1 MFSHRRI
8 PVSFFWL
15 TALIVAVSPLLAFGQ
30 SDPDPNSPAPII
42 VSIEGSPRLLTY
54 QALRSRDHSI
64 ARRPVEALRPGG
76 NAVMFVANLSLME
89 GEDANAFR
97 IYARDVKGRTYKF
110 PVIDLRPSP
119 GQPEVMALTFKLQDE
134 TGYWQEP
141 IELGDLIVRLSWR
154 GMSSNELLLG
164 YGSKGGKLSEEKSL
178 KSSSLSEIKSGKV
191 ATEDFGRSS
200 AGIGYRWSGDR
211 KRFLE
216 QATFGPN
223 QLLDSRIRRIGLRVW
238 IAEQF
243 TKPYPSPA
251 YPYPDIPL
259 KNTNRDDVTTG
270 CGPFADT
277 AVYRACIRNHY
288 SMYPLQNWFFQE
300 ALYGDAQLR
309 HRVAWALGQIWVT
322 SGATNEQSSWMIAY
336 HKILSKNAF
345 GNYRD
350 LMKEMTLNPAMG
362 NYLDMVRSTRNNPNE
377 NYPREILQLFSVG
390 LFELNQ
396 DGTLKLD
403 NGNPIETYSQTDV
416 NNFTKVFTGWNYC
429 NNGCP
434 NSAVGVLN
442 FKDPMLINAGITAL
456 NSNRHDLTAK
466 TLFDYPGAPN
476 PTIPA
481 CTGTCDDTLASI
493 NSYANTSLDQT
504 LDNIFYHPNVGPFVS
519 KILIQ
524 HLVTSDPSPAYV
536 SRVAGIFN
544 NNGAGVRGDM
554 KAVVRAILLDPE
566 ARGDN
571 KTDPNFGK
579 LREPVQLMTNLFRQ
593 VGVTG
598 ANFTGL
604 SDGVIVA
611 RTSPLGQN
619 VFYSPTV
626 FNYYPPDYVIPGTSL
641 LGPEF
646 ALMTSGSAIGRLNFF
661 NTVVMN
667 DNAVGINAETSP
679 NGTSLDIRELQ
690 DIAAADTT
698 SNRLLDT
705 LNNRLLHG
713 TMTPATRASIMTAV
727 NAIASNNPRQRARQ
741 ALYLVG
747 TSSQFQVQR

>member
-1 MFSHRRI
+1 MFSQKRSTLMFLWI
-8 PVSFFWL
+8 
-15 TALIVAVSPLLAFGQ
+15 AAIVVAASPLFVVAQ
-30 SDPDPNSPAPII
+30 SDPDPNSPTPII
-42 VSIEGSPRLLTY
+42 VSIEGAPRLLAY
-54 QALRSRDHSI
+54 QALKSRRYSLG
-64 ARRPVEALRPGG
+64 RLPLETLRPGS
-76 NAVMFVANLSLME
+76 NAVMFVSNLALMDGE
-89 GEDANAFR
+89 GANAFR
-97 IYARDVKGRTYKF
+97 IFARDEKGRTYRF
-110 PVIDLRPSP
+110 PVLDINPVP
-119 GQPEVMALTFKLQDE
+119 GQPEVLALTFRLQDE
-134 TGYWQEP
+134 IGYWQEP
-141 IELGDLIVRLSWR
+141 IEIGDLIVRLSWR
-154 GMSSNELLLG
+154 GLSSNELLLG
-164 YGSKGGKLSEEKSL
+164 YGGKGGKLTEEKSL
-178 KSSSLSEIKSGKV
+178 KSSSLADISTGKV
-191 ATEDFGRSS
+191 S
-200 AGIGYRWSGDR
+200 AVETKNNVGIGYKWSGDR
-211 KRFLE
+211 VRFLE
-216 QATFGPN
+216 QATFGPT
-223 QLLDSRIRRIGLRVW
+223 QALDLRIRRIGLRVW

-243 TKPYPSPA
+243 QKPYPSPA
-251 YPYPDIPL
+251 YPYPNIPL
-259 KNTNRDDVTTG
+259 KSTNRDDITLG

-277 AVYRACIRNHY
+277 AVYRACIRTHY
-288 SMYPLQNWFFQE
+288 NMYPLQNWFFLE

-309 HRVAWALGQIWVT
+309 HRVAWALSQIWVT
-322 SGATNEQSSWMIAY
+322 SGLTNDQSSWMIEW
-336 HKILSKNAF
+336 HKVLSRNAF

-350 LMKEMTLNPAMG
+350 LMEEMTLNPAMG

-403 NGNPIETYSQTDV
+403 NGNPIETYDQTDV
-416 NNFTKVFTGWNYC
+416 NNFTKVFTGWGFCNTGCTNSGAGLVNY
-429 NNGCP
+429 
-434 NSAVGVLN
+434 
-442 FKDPMLINAGITAL
+442 KDPLILNAGLTNV

-466 TLFDYPGAPN
+466 TLFSYPGAPN
-476 PTIPA
+476 PTIAA

-493 NSYANTSLDQT
+493 NTYATTSLDQT
-504 LDNIFYHPNVGPFVS
+504 LDNIFNHPNVGPFVS

-544 NNGAGVRGDM
+544 NNGTGVRGDM
-554 KAVVRAILLDPE
+554 KAVVKAILLDPE

-571 KTDPNFGK
+571 KTDPNYGK

-598 ANFTGL
+598 ANFTGM
-604 SDGVIVA
+604 SDGVVVA

-626 FNYYPPDYVIPGTSL
+626 FNYYPPDYVIPGTAL

-646 ALMTSGSAIGRLNFF
+646 ALMTSGSAVGRLNYT

-679 NGTSLDIRELQ
+679 NGTSLDIRELES
-690 DIAAADTT
+690 IALADTT

-713 TMTPATRASIMTAV
+713 TMTAATRASIMTAV
-727 NAIASNNPRQRARQ
+727 NAVAANNPRQRARQ
-741 ALYLVG
+741 ALYLVA

>member
-1 MFSHRRI
+1 MFSLRRG
-8 PVSFFWL
+8 PVKFFWL
-15 TALIVAVSPLLAFGQ
+15 ATVIFAVSPLSVFAQG
-30 SDPDPNSPAPII
+30 DPNPNSPTPII
-42 VSIEGSPRLLTY
+42 VSIEGSPRLLAY
-54 QALRSRDHSI
+54 QALRSRNHTLGRLP
-64 ARRPVEALRPGG
+64 AETLRPGG

-97 IYARDVKGRTYKF
+97 IFARDEKGRTYKF
-110 PVIDLRPSP
+110 PVIDLRPAP
-119 GQPEVMALTFKLQDE
+119 GQPEVYALTFRLQDE
-134 TGYWQEP
+134 VGYWQEP
-141 IELGDLIVRLSWR
+141 IEIGDLIVRLSWR
-154 GMSSNELLLG
+154 GLSSNELLLG
-164 YGSKGGKLSEEKSL
+164 YGGKGGKLSEEKSL
-178 KSSSLSEIKSGKV
+178 KSSSLSDIKGGKV
-191 ATEDFGRSS
+191 SQAASLNNV
-200 AGIGYRWSGDR
+200 GIGYKWSGDR
-211 KRFLE
+211 VRFLE
-216 QATFGPN
+216 QATFGPTPS
-223 QLLDSRIRRIGLRVW
+223 LDLRIRRIGLRVW
-238 IAEQF
+238 VAEQF
-243 TKPYPSPA
+243 EKPYPSPA

-259 KNTNRDDVTTG
+259 KNTNRDDITTG

-288 SMYPLQNWFFQE
+288 TMYPLQNWFFQE

-322 SGATNEQSSWMIAY
+322 SGVVNEQSSWMIAY
-336 HKILSKNAF
+336 HKVLSKNAF

-350 LMKEMTLNPAMG
+350 LMEEMTLNPGMG

-396 DGTLKLD
+396 DGTLKLN

-416 NNFTKVFTGWNYC
+416 NNFTKVFTGWNFC
-429 NNGCP
+429 NTGCP
-434 NSAVGVLN
+434 SSGPGLVN
-442 FKDPMLINAGITAL
+442 FKDPIVINAGITTL
-456 NSNRHDLTAK
+456 GNNRHDLTAK
-466 TLFDYPGAPN
+466 TLFSYPGAPN
-476 PTIPA
+476 PTIAA
-481 CTGTCDDTLASI
+481 CTGTCDDTLVSI
-493 NSYANTSLDQT
+493 ASYANTSLDQT
-504 LDNIFYHPNVGPFVS
+504 LDNIFNHPNVGPFVS
-519 KILIQ
+519 KTLIQ

-544 NNGAGVRGDM
+544 NNGFGVRGDL
-554 KAVVRAILLDPE
+554 KAVVKAIILDPE
-566 ARGDN
+566 ARGDV

-604 SDGVIVA
+604 SDGVIVG

-646 ALMTSGSAIGRLNFF
+646 ALMTSGTAVSRLNFT

-679 NGTSLDIRELQ
+679 NGTSLDIRELEG
-690 DIAAADTT
+690 IAAADTT

-705 LNNRLLHG
+705 LNNRFLHG
-713 TMTPATRASIMTAV
+713 TMTPATRSSILTAV
-727 NAIASNNPRQRARQ
+727 NAIAANNPRQRARQ
-741 ALYLVG
+741 AVYLVA